1 MIRPVM
7 GLVILPSAQDD
18 LYHKATN
25 SYLTFGK
32 QITRRVKARPECR
45 DSHFLGRTL
54 ISTGCRPSAATY
66 PCKRDIGGKQSCP

>member
-32 QITRRVKARPECR
+32 QITRRVKARAGVP
-45 DSHFLGRTL
+45 
-54 ISTGCRPSAATY
+54 
-66 PCKRDIGGKQSCP
+66 